1 MDRPVPTYSLYGEET
16 AATSEF
22 WVHAESISSR
32 SRLYDW
38 EIKPHRH
45 ISLFQIL
52 HIRRGSGEALLG
64 QRTHILQPG
73 SAILVPEQHDHGFR
87 FSDDI
92 DGAVITLM
100 SKRFPGRL
108 SAHAGLGEWLSHPRH
123 VAMAP
128 DHPDSAYLIDTLN
141 RAETEIMRG
150 QKGPAAMIEAALTT
164 ALLLLLRMSGLPA
177 PGDAA
182 SRDHDRLEQLSH
194 LISAEFRAHRTVDFY
209 ARKLAVSVTHMNRIA
224 RALAGKPVS
233 RLIAERIV
241 MEAKRELVFTAI
253 SIQQIAAGLGFD
265 DQAYFSRFF
274 VRETGL
280 TPRDFR
286 LRERLA
292 LAG

>member
-1 MDRPVPTYSLYGEET
+1 MNRPVPTYSLYGEET
-16 AATSEF
+16 AETGEF
-22 WVHAESISSR
+22 WAHAESISSR

-52 HIRRGSGEALLG
+52 HIRKGSGEVLLG
-64 QRTHILQPG
+64 ERTQTLLPG
-73 SAILVPEQHDHGFR
+73 SAILVPERHDHGFR

-108 SAHAGLGEWLSHPRH
+108 AAHAGLSDWLSQPRH
-123 VAMAP
+123 IAIP
-128 DHPDSAYLIDTLN
+128 SDHQDSAYLIETLN
-141 RAETEIMRG
+141 RAEAEIMRG
-150 QKGPAAMIEAALTT
+150 QKGPAVLIEAALTT
-164 ALLLLLRMSGLPA
+164 ALLLMFRMSGQPA
-177 PGDAA
+177 QSDAS
-182 SRDHDRLEQLSH
+182 SRDQVRLAQLSD
-194 LISAEFRAHRTVDFY
+194 LISSEFRAHRTVAFY
-209 ARKLAVSVTHMNRIA
+209 AKRLAMSVTHMNRIA
-224 RALAGKPVS
+224 HALTGKPVS

-241 MEAKRELVFTAI
+241 TEAKRELVFTAI
-253 SIQQIAAGLGFD
+253 SIQQVAAGLGFD

-274 VRETGL
+274 VRETGM

-286 LRERLA
+286 LAERLA